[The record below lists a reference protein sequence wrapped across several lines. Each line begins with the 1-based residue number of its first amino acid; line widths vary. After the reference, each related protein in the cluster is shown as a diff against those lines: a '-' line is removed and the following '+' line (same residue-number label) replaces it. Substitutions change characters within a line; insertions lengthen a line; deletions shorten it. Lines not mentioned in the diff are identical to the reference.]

1 MYRVPLA
8 VDNLQ
13 RISCDSKAGE
23 TQGRCAQRSGI
34 VVLFSKNTNENRE
47 RDRRARVNELLE
59 VLGLEACSEVRVG
72 NPLERGISGGE
83 ARRLSMGI
91 GVAALESVRLLL
103 LDEPTTVS
111 YNASPFS
118 PGWNL

>member
-1 MYRVPLA
+1 AER
-8 VDNLQ
+8 
-13 RISCDSKAGE
+13 
-23 TQGRCAQRSGI
+23 
-34 VVLFSKNTNENRE
+34 RE

-103 LDEPTTVS
+103 LDEPTTGLDSSSAAEVMLLARRL
-111 YNASPFS
+111 ASRGDRRAVVASVHQPSAEMFA
-118 PGWNL
+118 LFDKV